1 MSSLPNNMCE
11 TYSTTNV
18 GSSRLNILNSYQR
31 NNFGP
36 FLKYITKDYIE
47 EETNKT
53 PLNFY
58 SNLIS
63 TTVIPKLFNK
73 NLQSYINLN
82 INTSTKNNYI
92 IKVIFLLKEIMNNLY
107 KDNAFKKTNKLS
119 LSQLLPHPS

>member
-11 TYSTTNV
+11 TYSTTNA

-36 FLKYITKDYIE
+36 FIEYITKDYIE

-63 TTVIPKLFNK
+63 TTVIPKLFKK

-92 IKVIFLLKEIMNNLY
+92 IKVIFLLKEIINNLY